1 MTKDLMMFFGL
12 VAGLTGGEYFKQS
25 FDEMMNDPLFQ
36 MMCEEDEYDSK
47 SAEET
52 SNS

>member
-1 MTKDLMMFFGL
+1 MTKDLAMFFGL
-12 VAGLTGGEYFKQS
+12 VAGLTGGQYMQS

-47 SAEET
+47 STEET

>member
-1 MTKDLMMFFGL
+1 MTKDLAMFLGI
-12 VAGLTGGEYFKQS
+12 VAGLTGGQYMQS

-36 MMCEEDEYDSK
+36 MMCEEDEYDTK

>member
-1 MTKDLMMFFGL
+1 MTKDLAMFLGI
-12 VAGLTGGEYFKQS
+12 VACLTGGQYMQS

>member
-1 MTKDLMMFFGL
+1 MTKDLAMFLGI
-12 VAGLTGGEYFKQS
+12 VAGLTGGQYMQS

-36 MMCEEDEYDSK
+36 MMCKEDKYDTEST
-47 SAEET
+47 EET

>member
-12 VAGLTGGEYFKQS
+12 VAGLIDGQYMQS
-25 FDEMMNDPLFQ
+25 FDEMMNDPVFQ
-36 MMCEEDEYDSK
+36 MMCEEDKYDTE

>member
-1 MTKDLMMFFGL
+1 MTKDLLMFFGI
-12 VAGLTGGEYFKQS
+12 VAGLIDGQYMQS

-36 MMCEEDEYDSK
+36 MYCEENEYDSESTK
-47 SAEET
+47 ET

>member
-1 MTKDLMMFFGL
+1 MMTKDLAMFFG
-12 VAGLTGGEYFKQS
+12 VVVGLTGGQYMQS

-36 MMCEEDEYDSK
+36 MYCEENEYDSE
-47 SAEET
+47 SIEET

>member
-1 MTKDLMMFFGL
+1 MTKDLAMFLGI
-12 VAGLTGGEYFKQS
+12 VAGLTGGQYMQS

-36 MMCEEDEYDSK
+36 MMCEENEHDSEGV
-47 SAEET
+47 EET